1 MKPNTEEEN
10 PLAAPVAKVK
20 KEKKS
25 KKSKKK
31 KGEHFKAQS
40 TFQHFTIFSFFL
52 RKIFTPNNP
61 NSNF

>member
-40 TFQHFTIFSFFL
+40 TFQHFTIFSFF
-52 RKIFTPNNP
+52 
-61 NSNF
+61 